1 MGMRTKNQR
10 RSASGFTMVELL
22 VVLAI
27 IGVLMALATPSMS
40 RFVAEWRVKD
50 AANALIGQ
58 LRLARI
64 EAIRTSRPVVLCPA
78 ASSGT
83 ACAATSVAEWK
94 NGWLLFVDANNDGAY
109 TTAGGDTLIKQ
120 QGALSG
126 LDTLLKN
133 SSGVVT
139 FWPTGIM
146 KFSTSTSKFTIGSSL
161 KDGSDSA
168 VKNYYCVGSTGRVR
182 KLPAGST
189 AC

>member
-83 ACAATSVAEWK
+83 ACAANSVTEWK
-94 NGWLLFVDANNDGAY
+94 DGWLLFVDSNNDGAY
-109 TTAGGDTLIKQ
+109 TTAGGDTLVKQ
-120 QGALSG
+120 QGAFSG
-126 LDTLLKN
+126 IDTVLKN
-133 SSGVVT
+133 TTGAVV
-139 FWPTGIM
+139 FWPSGIM
-146 KFSTSTSKFTIGSSL
+146 KLSASTSRFAIGSSL
-161 KDGSDSA
+161 QDSGQSV

-189 AC
+189 TC

>member
-78 ASSGT
+78 NSAGT
-83 ACAATSVAEWK
+83 ACDNTAQEWK
-94 NGWLLFVDANNDGAY
+94 GGWLLFVDSNNDGAY

-126 LDTLLKN
+126 LDTLLRN
-133 SSGVVT
+133 STGSVI
-139 FWPTGIM
+139 FWPSGIM
-146 KFSTSTSKFTIGSSL
+146 KLSAGASKFSIGSSL
-161 KDGSDSA
+161 QDSGQSV

-182 KLPAGST
+182 KLATSST